1 MVTIDGVEYTED
13 QLTEEQKYMVAQLQD
28 LEQKLSQLRFQM
40 DQLGVTKNA
49 FTNALIGGLQNANGD
64 AEEGAEE

>member
-28 LEQKLSQLRFQM
+28 LEQKLSQLRFQT
-40 DQLGVTKNA
+40 DQLNVAKNA
-49 FTNALIGGLQNANGD
+49 FTNALIGSLQDATGD
-64 AEEGAEE
+64 TEEGDQE